1 MNTIISIFSK
11 LLEEK
16 ESNQIIKLSTQE
28 IETAREYLNWLRY
41 EPRQWNIDELLTKSS
56 KSLTDNE
63 RMILRLRK
71 QELELIPIFESY
83 LNDGNNKYS
92 KLIYDFIN
100 LISITLYAYIKLLP
114 SEIRECNNRLCDMV
128 YSNENENIQ
137 PEEKLK
143 SLIQRL
149 NAKENVMDS
158 YIKYMLEVR
167 LHNISLVAS
176 IYPSTNKSLSLKKI
190 IKEANSKQTNNF

>member
-83 LNDGNNKYS
+83 LNDKNNNYS
-92 KLIYDFIN
+92 RLIFDFIN
-100 LISITLYAYIKLLP
+100 LINITSYSNIKLL
-114 SEIRECNNRLCDMV
+114 
-128 YSNENENIQ
+128 
-137 PEEKLK
+137 
-143 SLIQRL
+143 L
-149 NAKENVMDS
+149 N
-158 YIKYMLEVR
+158 
-167 LHNISLVAS
+167 
-176 IYPSTNKSLSLKKI
+176 KI
-190 IKEANSKQTNNF
+190 N

>member
-83 LNDGNNKYS
+83 LNDKNNNYS
-92 KLIYDFIN
+92 KLIFDFIN
-100 LISITLYAYIKLLP
+100 LINITSYANIKLLP
-114 SEIRECNNRLCDMV
+114 SEINECNNRLYDMV
-128 YSNENENIQ
+128 YSKTDDNIE
-137 PEEKLK
+137 PIAKLEA
-143 SLIQRL
+143 LIQQL
-149 NAKENVMDS
+149 NAQEDVMDS

-167 LHNISLVAS
+167 LNNIKLAMSVT
-176 IYPSTNKSLSLKKI
+176 PSSNKSLSIKKVL
-190 IKEANSKQTNNF
+190 KEANNQSNK